1 MTKLSVTQLCKD
13 FPSEAETLHVLQG
26 VDLEMSAGENLSIVG
41 PSGCGKSTLL
51 YILGTLD
58 EPTSGQ
64 VTLDGV
70 NPFALS
76 GSALASFRSHSI
88 GFVFQD
94 HHLLPQLTVTEN
106 VLLPALAEGA
116 PRREQVERAAEL
128 INSVGLADRQR
139 HLPGQLSGGQRQ
151 RVAVA
156 RALLNNPKLLL
167 ADEPTGNLDSLNARK
182 IAELLFELP
191 QREGT
196 MLVVVTHSQELASQ
210 AQRQLLIKN
219 HRLQTIETVAR
230 LSES

>member
-1 MTKLSVTQLCKD
+1 
-13 FPSEAETLHVLQG
+13 
-26 VDLEMSAGENLSIVG
+26 
-41 PSGCGKSTLL
+41 
-51 YILGTLD
+51 
-58 EPTSGQ
+58 
-64 VTLDGV
+64 
-70 NPFALS
+70 
-76 GSALASFRSHSI
+76 
-88 GFVFQD
+88 
-94 HHLLPQLTVTEN
+94 VTEN

-167 ADEPTGNLDSLNARK
+167 ADEPTGNLDSQNAHK

-196 MLVVVTHSQELASQ
+196 MLVVVTHSLELASQ

-219 HRLQTIETVAR
+219 HRLQTLETVTR

>member
-1 MTKLSVTQLCKD
+1 MTKLSVKQLCKD
-13 FPSEAETLHVLQG
+13 FTSTAETLHVLAD
-26 VDLEMSAGENLSIVG
+26 VELEISAGENVSIVG

-64 VTLDGV
+64 ILLDEV
-70 NPFALS
+70 DPFALS
-76 GSALASFRSHSI
+76 GAALAHFRSHSI

-106 VLLPALAEGA
+106 VLLPALAEGKPSSA
-116 PRREQVERAAEL
+116 QVERAAQL
-128 INSVGLADRQR
+128 IQSVGLFERQH

-156 RALLNNPKLLL
+156 RALLNQPKLLL
-167 ADEPTGNLDSLNARK
+167 ADEPTGNLDAANAR
-182 IAELLFELP
+182 IVADLLFELP

-196 MLVVVTHSQELASQ
+196 MLIMVTHSDELARQ
-210 AQRQLLIKN
+210 AQRQLEIKDR
-219 HRLQTIETVAR
+219 RLQACQ
-230 LSES
+230 S